1 MFCTPN
7 PISSLTLSTA
17 LTLVL
22 TFLPSVITSNSSLI
36 DSSTMSLS
44 LGMLSRND
52 LSVLLAITIWLMPLS
67 SSYLTSSRVW
77 MPPPVIM
84 VLLQA
89 IIFIMARLA
98 VDDYLESFRAPLRS
112 TKRMLSKN
120 V

>member
-1 MFCTPN
+1 
-7 PISSLTLSTA
+7 
-17 LTLVL
+17 
-22 TFLPSVITSNSSLI
+22 
-36 DSSTMSLS
+36 
-44 LGMLSRND
+44 
-52 LSVLLAITIWLMPLS
+52 
-67 SSYLTSSRVW
+67 